1 MDDFDI
7 NGEIPIKYASEL
19 EPQTTAEEFVQRLA
33 EAAAPTLPEGFKDL
47 PLDERLSMSTVLL
60 QGNIVNFLLKAA
72 AGFALE
78 CLPPGEEG
86 SKLILDVIVSVYRG
100 MADYKILT
108 KDEAMD
114 QIMPRNSE
122 TGLPLNPDD
131 YRLDPD
137 AAA

>member
-1 MDDFDI
+1 MADFDI
-7 NGEIPIKYASEL
+7 NGEIPLQYEGEATG
-19 EPQTTAEEFVQRLA
+19 QTTAEEFVQKVA
-33 EAAAPTLPEGFKDL
+33 EAAARTVPEGFDSL
-47 PLDERLSMSTVLL
+47 PLDDRLASSTVLL
-60 QGNIVNFLLKAA
+60 QGNVVNFLLKAA

-100 MADYKILT
+100 MSEFGILS
-108 KDEAMD
+108 KDEAMS

-122 TGLPLNPDD
+122 TGLPFELPD
-131 YRLDPD
+131 YGPD